1 MFNIGISEMLII
13 AAIALLVIGPKGLPD
28 LARAI
33 GRGLTEFRK
42 ATNDF
47 KRSLH
52 GEMDQHLGPDVKELA
67 QLAKEVRAQTKNPGD
82 ISQALETAAQVIESG
97 HKELGQIA
105 QPLKGEQPPPTQ
117 PFNHEKKES

>member
-13 AAIALLVIGPKGLPD
+13 GAIALLVIGPKGLPD
-28 LARAI
+28 LARSI

-52 GEMDQHLGPDVKELA
+52 GEMDQHLGPDVQELA
-67 QLAKEVRAQTKNPGD
+67 KLAKDIRSQTKAPTD
-82 ISQALETAAQVIESG
+82 ISDALETAAKVIESG
-97 HKELGQIA
+97 QKELGQVA
-105 QPLKGEQPPPTQ
+105 LPLQAPKKKTEPNPTD
-117 PFNHEKKES
+117 S